1 MSEREDKE
9 FAAFLRR
16 HGEVSRAYRRL
27 RDAPPAAELDAR
39 IAQHARNVLPPQQ
52 HRLTQQRLK
61 DMNRPVQT
69 KPGWFAPASLAAS
82 VLLSAAVLM
91 AIAID
96 PRTRNAGDA
105 PLKLTHVSAGRDDAP
120 LLAHPAPSTRMP
132 ERESQQI
139 VPRLIEPRRLYSTD
153 PPGSHP
159 PIEQVLLPPMP
170 VEVIRRDP
178 REWRTRI
185 EQLRR
190 DGLGDQ
196 ADAEWREYLKVYP
209 QAH

>member
-1 MSEREDKE
+1 MSEHEDKE

-16 HGEVSRAYRRL
+16 HGDVSRAYRRL
-27 RDAPPAAELDAR
+27 KCDAPPADIDAR
-39 IAQHARNVLPPQQ
+39 MAQHARAVLPPA
-52 HRLTQQRLK
+52 RSRLK
-61 DMNRPVQT
+61 DMDRPVAA
-69 KPGWFAPASLAAS
+69 KPSWFAPFSLAAS

-96 PRTRNAGDA
+96 PHVRGAADA
-105 PLKLTHVSAGRDDAP
+105 PVKLVRVGAGRDDRAEFVR
-120 LLAHPAPSTRMP
+120 PAPASRAA
-132 ERESQQI
+132 ERESHHI

-159 PIEQVLLPPMP
+159 PVVPEALPPMP
-170 VEVIRRDP
+170 VEVIRKDP
-178 REWRTRI
+178 REWRARI

-190 DGLGDQ
+190 EGHAEQ
-196 ADAEWREYLKVYP
+196 ADAEWQAFLKVYP

>member
-1 MSEREDKE
+1 MSEHEDRE

-27 RDAPPAAELDAR
+27 KSDAPPADIDAR
-39 IAQHARNVLPPQQ
+39 IAQHARAVLPPA
-52 HRLTQQRLK
+52 RNRLK
-61 DMNRPVQT
+61 DMDRPVT
-69 KPGWFAPASLAAS
+69 GKPSWFAPFSLAAS

-96 PRTRNAGDA
+96 PHVRRATDA
-105 PLKLTHVSAGRDDAP
+105 PVKLVHVSAGRDDRAEFVR
-120 LLAHPAPSTRMP
+120 PAPASRAAA
-132 ERESQQI
+132 RESNHI

-159 PIEQVLLPPMP
+159 PVERETLPPMP
-170 VEVIRRDP
+170 VDVIRRDP
-178 REWRTRI
+178 REWRAHI

-190 DGLGDQ
+190 DGHTGQ
-196 ADAEWREYLKVYP
+196 AEAEWQAFLKVYP
-209 QAH
+209 QLH